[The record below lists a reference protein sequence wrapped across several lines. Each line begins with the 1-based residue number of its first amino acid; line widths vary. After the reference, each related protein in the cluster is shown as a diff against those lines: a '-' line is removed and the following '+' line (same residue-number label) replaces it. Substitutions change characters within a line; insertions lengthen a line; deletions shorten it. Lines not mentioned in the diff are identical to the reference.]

1 MKVILLKDVR
11 NVGKKDEVKEVSDG
25 YARNFLIPRKMAV
38 ASTEANMRQLAENQK
53 EKAAQEARAQAEAEV
68 IAKQLADVTLEFKLN
83 AGANGAT
90 FGSVSTKQIAQ
101 ALAAKG
107 FPVEK
112 RKIMLDVP
120 VDTLGTTKVKAD
132 LYKGK
137 VIAVFNVHV
146 SAK

>member
-11 NVGKKDEVKEVSDG
+11 KVGKKDEVKEVSDG
-25 YARNFLIPRKMAV
+25 YARNFLIPKQLAV
-38 ASTEANMRQLAENQK
+38 ACTDANMKALAKSQHEKELEEKQLEADARQLAETLKN
-53 EKAAQEARAQAEAEV
+53 
-68 IAKQLADVTLEFKLN
+68 VTLEFKLN
-83 AGANGAT
+83 AGANGNT
-90 FGSVSTKQIAQ
+90 FGSVSTKQIAS

-107 FPVEK
+107 YPVEK

-120 VDTLGTTKVKAD
+120 VDSLGTTKVKAD

-137 VIAVFNVHV
+137 VIAEINVHV